1 MKAKLS
7 PNLVSFI
14 TIRRGNWIMKI
25 SVYKH
30 REVMVIAQHYFDN
43 DRFEIRHFGDQEEAA
58 DFIEFLVTNE
68 ESL

>member
-43 DRFEIRHFGDQEEAA
+43 DRFEIRHFGDQEAAA

-68 ESL
+68 DSL